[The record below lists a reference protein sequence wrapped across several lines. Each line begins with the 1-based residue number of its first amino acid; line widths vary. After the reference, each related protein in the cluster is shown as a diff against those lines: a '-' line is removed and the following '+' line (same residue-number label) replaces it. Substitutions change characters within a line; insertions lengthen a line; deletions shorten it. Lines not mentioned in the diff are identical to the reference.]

1 LDAVLL
7 LDNFHMETEE
17 ILHQMRSCPSEQ
29 TNWALLPVMY
39 AKALSD
45 VSHKLS
51 EEDLYRLISIGKA
64 VYNAGD
70 QHLAH
75 TATTNLL
82 EKVRKG

>member
-1 LDAVLL
+1 
-7 LDNFHMETEE
+7 METEE

-45 VSHKLS
+45 ISPKLS

-64 VYNAGD
+64 VYNACD
-70 QHLAH
+70 QRMAH
-75 TATTNLL
+75 SITATLL
-82 EKVRKG
+82 EKVRK